1 MGLQAELTGI
11 AESYGGAGTPVLHPT
26 RTDVVVLRLGEV
38 VVKAHSARD
47 DVEALRPRLRAAASA
62 AVSGVM
68 LAPLEP
74 EVLSA
79 GGRAVTVWPTGRPVA
94 QDDPDSAPWEEGAR
108 LLARLHA
115 VPLTL
120 LPELPPAGGPARA
133 ARAVDRMPGDGPV
146 EQLIRRTFKELPET
160 PSPRGSLPGLLTHG
174 DWHLGQLV
182 HRDRWL
188 LIDVDDLGVGD
199 PAWDLA
205 RPAAWFAAGLLDPV
219 VWERFLGAYLAS
231 GGPALGRGD
240 DPWQRLD
247 VPARALTVQLAAV
260 AVVNAG
266 REGRELDEV
275 EHSLVESCNR
285 IVRA

>member
-1 MGLQAELTGI
+1 MGLEAELAEI
-11 AESYGGAGTPVLHPT
+11 AAAYGGTGELVRHAT
-26 RTDVVVLRLGEV
+26 RTDVVVLRRGEV

-47 DVEALRPRLRAAASA
+47 DAESLRPRLRAAAAA

-68 LAPLEP
+68 LAPLVP
-74 EVLSA
+74 EVLTA
-79 GGRAVTVWPTGRPVA
+79 AGRAVTVWPAGRPVA
-94 QDDPDSAPWEEGAR
+94 QDDPGAAPWEEGAR

-120 LPELPPAGGPARA
+120 MPGLPPAGGPARA
-133 ARAVDRMPGDGPV
+133 ARAVTRMSGDGPV
-146 EQLIRRTFKELPET
+146 EQLVRRAFRELPGPE
-160 PSPRGSLPGLLTHG
+160 PLPGLLTHG

-205 RPAAWFAAGLLDPV
+205 RPAAWYAAGLLEPA
-219 VWERFLGAYLAS
+219 VWERFLGAYLGS
-231 GGPALGRGD
+231 GGPALGPGD

-260 AVVNAG
+260 AVVNAE
-266 REGRELDEV
+266 REHRELDDV

>member
-1 MGLQAELTGI
+1 MGLEEEL
-11 AESYGGAGTPVLHPT
+11 AAVAAAYGGTGKPVRHRT
-26 RTDVVVLRLGEV
+26 RTDVVVLRMGEV
-38 VVKAHSARD
+38 VVKAHSVRD
-47 DVEALRPRLRAAASA
+47 DVESLRPRLRATASA
-62 AVSGVM
+62 AVSGMM

-74 EVLSA
+74 EVLTA
-79 GGRAVTVWPTGRPVA
+79 RGRAVTVWPAGRPVS
-94 QDDPDSAPWEEGAR
+94 QDDMDAAPWEEGAR

-120 LPELPPAGGPARA
+120 VPALPAAGGPARA
-133 ARAVDRMPGDGPV
+133 ARAVSRMTGDGPV
-146 EQLIRRTFKELPET
+146 EQLIRHAFIELPE
-160 PSPRGSLPGLLTHG
+160 PAPLPGLLTHG

-205 RPAAWFAAGLLDPV
+205 RPAAWYAAGLLDPA

-247 VPARALTVQLAAV
+247 LPARALTVQLAAV
-260 AVVNAG
+260 AVVNADQ
-266 REGRELDEV
+266 EGRELDEV
-275 EHSLVESCNR
+275 EHSLVESCSR
-285 IVRA
+285 IVRT

>member
-1 MGLQAELTGI
+1 MTLKAELAGV
-11 AESYGGAGTPVLHPT
+11 AAAYGGTGTPELHPT
-26 RTDVVVLRLGEV
+26 RTDVMVLRRGEV

-47 DVEALRPRLRAAASA
+47 EAEALRPRVRAAASA
-62 AVSGVM
+62 ALSGVM

-74 EVLSA
+74 EVLTVA
-79 GGRAVTVWPTGRPVA
+79 GRAVTVWPAGRPVA
-94 QDDPDSAPWEEGAR
+94 HDDPDSAPWEEGAR

-120 LPELPPAGGPARA
+120 VPALPGAGGPARA
-133 ARAVDRMPGDGPV
+133 ARAVERMSGDGPV
-146 EQLIRRTFKELPET
+146 EQLVRRTFKELPET
-160 PSPRGSLPGLLTHG
+160 DPQPGLLTHG

-182 HRDRWL
+182 HRGGWL

-205 RPAAWFAAGLLDPV
+205 RPAAWYAAGLLDPD
-219 VWERFLGAYLAS
+219 VWARFLGAYQAS
-231 GGPALGRGD
+231 GGPALGQGD

-260 AVVNAG
+260 AVVNAE
-266 REGRELDEV
+266 RENRELDEV
-275 EHSLVESCNR
+275 EYSLVEACNR

>member
-1 MGLQAELTGI
+1 MGLEDELAGI
-11 AESYGGAGTPVLHPT
+11 AAAYGGRGEPVLHPT
-26 RTDVVVLRLGEV
+26 RTDVVVLRMGEV

-47 DVEALRPRLRAAASA
+47 DAESLRPKLKATASA
-62 AVSGVM
+62 SVSGVM
-68 LAPLEP
+68 LPPLEP
-74 EVLSA
+74 EVLEA
-79 GGRAVTVWPTGRPVA
+79 AGRAVTVWPAGRPVA

-115 VPLTL
+115 IPLTL
-120 LPELPPAGGPARA
+120 LPGLPPAGGPARA
-133 ARAVDRMPGDGPV
+133 ARAVARMPGDGPV
-146 EQLIRRTFKELPET
+146 EQLVRRAFKELPE
-160 PSPRGSLPGLLTHG
+160 PHSSSLPELLTHG

-205 RPAAWFAAGLLDPV
+205 RPAAWYAAGLLDPA

-231 GGPALGRGD
+231 GGPALGHGD
-240 DPWQRLD
+240 DPWGRLD
-247 VPARALTVQLAAV
+247 LPARALTVQLAAV
-260 AVVNAG
+260 AVLNAD

>member
-1 MGLQAELTGI
+1 MGLEEELVGI
-11 AESYGGAGTPVLHPT
+11 AAAYGGTGAPVLHAT
-26 RTDVVVLRLGEV
+26 RTDVVVLRRGEV

-47 DVEALRPRLRAAASA
+47 DPESLRIRLRAVASA
-62 AVSGVM
+62 AVNGVM
-68 LAPLEP
+68 LAPLDP

-79 GGRAVTVWPTGRPVA
+79 GGRAVTVWPAGRPVA
-94 QDDPDSAPWEEGAR
+94 QDDPGSAPWEEGAR

-115 VPLTL
+115 IPLTL
-120 LPELPPAGGPARA
+120 MPVLPAAGGPARA
-133 ARAVDRMPGDGPV
+133 ARAVDRMAGDGPV
-146 EQLIRRTFKELPET
+146 EQLIRRVFKELPE
-160 PSPRGSLPGLLTHG
+160 PAPLPKLLTHG

-182 HRDRWL
+182 HRDGWR

-205 RPAAWFAAGLLDPV
+205 RPAAWYAAGLLEPD
-219 VWERFLGAYLAS
+219 VWERFLGAYLGS
-231 GGPALGRGD
+231 GGPALGQGH
-240 DPWQRLD
+240 DPWERLD
-247 VPARALTVQLAAV
+247 LPARALTVQLAAV
-260 AVVNAG
+260 AVLNAG

>member
-1 MGLQAELTGI
+1 MGLEEELAGI
-11 AESYGGAGTPVLHPT
+11 AAAYGGTGTPVWHPT
-26 RTDVVVLRLGEV
+26 RTDVKVLRLGEV

-47 DVEALRPRLRAAASA
+47 DAESLRPRLRAAASA

-68 LAPLEP
+68 LAPLVP

-79 GGRAVTVWPTGRPVA
+79 AGRAVTVWPAGRPIS
-94 QDDPDSAPWEEGAR
+94 QDDDPGAAPWEEGAR

-115 VPLTL
+115 VPLTF
-120 LPELPPAGGPARA
+120 LPALPPAGGPARA

-146 EQLIRRTFKELPET
+146 EQLIRRAFKELPE
-160 PSPRGSLPGLLTHG
+160 PPPLPGLLTHG

-205 RPAAWFAAGLLDPV
+205 RPAAWYAAGLLEPA

-231 GGPALGRGD
+231 GGPALGPGD
-240 DPWQRLD
+240 DPWRWLD

-266 REGRELDEV
+266 GEDRELDEV
-275 EHSLVESCNR
+275 EHSLVEACNR